1 MVLVPHS
8 RRLNWRLAIAGA
20 AVLLAGWTAVW
31 TLAAIS
37 DAHSRSL
44 LYEDEA
50 ETGRALDLAGAAR
63 IADLAIA
70 LNPLEANYRRTRAQV
85 AGAGAHPANAGQ
97 TPDAADAERAAQA
110 YEEVVAR
117 RPIWGM
123 GWAELA
129 TARQAAGEPPELV
142 LASLRRAIYFAPHEP
157 LVRRTALQLGA
168 TLRDALA
175 PQDRQTILWVATYTL
190 QHDVRMLREM
200 ARDPDVAAF
209 LRALVAGT
217 EHAAALDS
225 ALPRGR

>member
-1 MVLVPHS
+1 M
-8 RRLNWRLAIAGA
+8 RAITGA
-20 AVLLAGWTAVW
+20 SVLLATWTAVW
-31 TLAAIS
+31 TLAAFF
-37 DAHSRSL
+37 DAEARSL
-44 LYEDEA
+44 FYEDEA

-63 IADLAIA
+63 LADLAIA

-85 AGAGAHPANAGQ
+85 AGARAHAAAGGPA
-97 TPDAADAERAAQA
+97 PDAADAERASQL

-117 RPIWGM
+117 RPVWGM

-129 TARQAAGEPPELV
+129 TARQAAGEPPERV
-142 LASLRRAIYFAPHEP
+142 LASLRRAIYFAPQEP
-157 LVRRTALQLGA
+157 LVRRTALQLG
-168 TLRDALA
+168 TTFLEELP

-200 ARDPDVAAF
+200 ARDPEVAAR
-209 LRALVAGT
+209 LRALFAGT